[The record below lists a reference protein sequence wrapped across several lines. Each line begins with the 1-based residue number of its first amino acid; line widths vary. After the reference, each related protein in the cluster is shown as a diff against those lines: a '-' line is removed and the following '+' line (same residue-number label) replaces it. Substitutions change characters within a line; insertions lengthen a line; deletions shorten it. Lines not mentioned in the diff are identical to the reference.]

1 MPKLIFHSEKIAD
14 FEAFRSLCPFG
25 AIEKTADGRV
35 EASAACKM
43 CRICVKKSKNGEAE
57 FVEDEVK
64 AEEVDLS
71 AYRDVCVLVD
81 QTDGEIHP
89 VTLELIGKGRELADK
104 AGKRL
109 VCLMLGENV
118 TPLADELLHYP
129 VDEIYVYDNEALRF
143 YRAEPY
149 TATVE
154 AFVNTYK
161 PSTILVGATTVGR
174 QLAPRVAARF
184 RTGLTADCTIL
195 DMIPEKA
202 ELVQIRPAFGG
213 NIMAEIHTP
222 KHRPQMATVRY
233 KVMQAPARSSCPLSG
248 KITVCDTAGIDFSS
262 AIRVLDLKKKEKVKT
277 IESADVLV
285 VAGRGVK
292 TKEDLALLQTLADE
306 LGGELACTRPLVE
319 NGFMEARRQIGLSG
333 RTVRPQLIITCG
345 VSGAVQFTA
354 GMRAAE
360 HIFAI
365 NRDPAAPIFEV
376 AHTGAVGDLY
386 EIVPALIEK
395 IRAHKEEKAHV

>member
-1 MPKLIFHSEKIAD
+1 MPKLVFHAEKIAD
-14 FEAFRSLCPFG
+14 FEAFQSLCPFG

-35 EASAACKM
+35 EANAACKM
-43 CRICVKKSKNGEAE
+43 CRLCVKKSKNGEVE
-57 FVEDEVK
+57 FVEDAPK
-64 AEEVDLS
+64 AEVDLS
-71 AYRDVCVLVD
+71 AYNDVCVLVD

-89 VTLELIGKGRELADK
+89 VTFELIGKGKELADK

-129 VDEIYVYDNEALRF
+129 VDEVFVYDNEALRF

-149 TATVE
+149 TATME

-174 QLAPRVAARF
+174 QLAPRAAARF

-233 KVMQAPARSSCPLSG
+233 KVMQAPARSATPLGG
-248 KITVCDTAGIDFSS
+248 KITLCDTAGINLDS
-262 AIRVLDLKKKEKVKT
+262 AIRVLDLKKKEKVKS

-292 TKEDLALLQTLADE
+292 TREDLEMLQTLADL

-360 HIFAI
+360 TIVAI
-365 NRDPAAPIFEV
+365 NRDPKAPIFEV
-376 AHTGAVGDLY
+376 AHVGAVGDLY
-386 EIVPALIEK
+386 EIVPALIAK
-395 IRAHKEEKAHV
+395 LKAQKEGK